1 MYTGYSNFHQ
11 NYFLQMI
18 REYKGFLDHHL
29 KFGSEKSRYVLRNN
43 LNPKVEDQTTLTAN
57 YKKISTK
64 SENDPNFDKYE
75 MFTSEIF
82 PKIKFSTFT
91 SIKVIFKLLETS

>member
-18 REYKGFLDHHL
+18 REQKGFLDHPL
-29 KFGSEKSRYVLRNN
+29 KFGSKKSRYMLRNN

-64 SENDPNFDKYE
+64 SENDQISINMKYL
-75 MFTSEIF
+75 
-82 PKIKFSTFT
+82 PA
-91 SIKVIFKLLETS
+91 KVSKKLNLVHLHQLR

>member
-18 REYKGFLDHHL
+18 REYKGFLDHPL

-64 SENDPNFDKYE
+64 SENDQIFSKYE
-75 MFTSEIF
+75 IFTSESF
-82 PKIKFSTFT
+82 QKIKFSTFT